1 MQEDWSD
8 CANNDIS
15 LRETASKAKI
25 SERITNLI
33 LILHTMTVSG
43 HGIGVILANV
53 DVTDNTTT
61 ELRFFTKIE
70 IPFDINTQR
79 TYRCILIT
87 EFFFLMMW
95 SWSSGA
101 INSLLIILTF
111 HTAGQIDIVRYWL
124 THLVCSKNESK
135 DESVSIAATKI
146 IYKHKKII
154 RLSEYI
160 ESLFTYIALVL
171 FVSNSVMICLLAFLV
186 VTAIGSSNASE
197 QLVKSFLFY
206 FITNLEAYIFCYA
219 GEYLKNKSKEIGFAA
234 YNSAWYDMK
243 SKDSRV
249 LLFVILRSQK
259 PLTLTAG
266 KMMELSLQSFTSIMN
281 TSGSYLSVL
290 LAM

>member
-1 MQEDWSD
+1 MNTTIHRKFIEVLTIMQEDWSD

-53 DVTDNTTT
+53 DVTDNATT

-101 INSLLIILTF
+101 INSLLIILVSCVC
-111 HTAGQIDIVRYWL
+111 ANDIQN
-124 THLVCSKNESK
+124 CEN
-135 DESVSIAATKI
+135 
-146 IYKHKKII
+146 
-154 RLSEYI
+154 
-160 ESLFTYIALVL
+160 
-171 FVSNSVMICLLAFLV
+171 
-186 VTAIGSSNASE
+186 
-197 QLVKSFLFY
+197 
-206 FITNLEAYIFCYA
+206 IT
-219 GEYLKNKSKEIGFAA
+219 
-234 YNSAWYDMK
+234 
-243 SKDSRV
+243 
-249 LLFVILRSQK
+249 
-259 PLTLTAG
+259 
-266 KMMELSLQSFTSIMN
+266 
-281 TSGSYLSVL
+281 
-290 LAM
+290 

>member
-1 MQEDWSD
+1 MQEDLSD
-8 CANNDIS
+8 CVNNDIS
-15 LRETASKAKI
+15 LRETASKAKT

-70 IPFDINTQR
+70 VPFDINTQR

-111 HTAGQIDIVRYWL
+111 HIAGQIDIMRYWL
-124 THLVCSKNESK
+124 THLVSSKDESK
-135 DESVSIAATKI
+135 DESISIATTKI

-197 QLVKSFLFY
+197 QLIKSFLFY
-206 FITNLEAYIFCYA
+206 IITNLEAYMFCYA

-234 YNSAWYDMK
+234 YSSAWYDMK

-281 TSGSYLSVL
+281 ASGSYLSVL